1 MLYYLQ
7 KMNKRIECLLLFRF
21 GHYGLITN
29 TFLTDILQTL
39 SKKKSF
45 FYWTL
50 CLNSTVI
57 WHPVIRSNFS
67 IKDLENKKDYCS

>member
-21 GHYGLITN
+21 SHYDLITN

-57 WHPVIRSNFS
+57 WHPVIRNNFS